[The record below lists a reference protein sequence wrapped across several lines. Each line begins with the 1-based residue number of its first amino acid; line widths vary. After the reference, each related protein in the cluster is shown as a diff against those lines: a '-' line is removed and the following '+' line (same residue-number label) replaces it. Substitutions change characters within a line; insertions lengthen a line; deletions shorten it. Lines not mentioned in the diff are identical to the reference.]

1 MSYLTVNVQDQKSSV
16 EIGQSAKGQWYIK
29 SIKFYF
35 QEETREEDK
44 LVERI
49 TQLRYDLETQLH
61 YREYQEKEAA

>member
-1 MSYLTVNVQDQKSSV
+1 MSNLTLNVQDQKSSV
-16 EIGQSAKGQWYIK
+16 EIGQSAKGDWYIK

-49 TQLRYDLETQLH
+49 TLFKSDLETSLFK
-61 YREYQEKEAA
+61 RGGG

>member
-1 MSYLTVNVQDQKSSV
+1 MSNLTLNVQDQKSSV
-16 EIGQSAKGQWYIK
+16 ELGQCGKGDWYIK

-49 TQLRYDLETQLH
+49 TLFKSDLETSLFK
-61 YREYQEKEAA
+61 RGGG